1 MANQNNPL
9 QPLLDRV
16 PAPFKNKYF
25 LVLVLFVFWMVFFD
39 RSDMLTQWRLQNS
52 VEKLE
57 EDKVYYSK
65 KIKEAQQERLDLEV
79 IKEKFAREKYYL
91 QKQNED
97 VFIIQKP
104 EKEDQKD

>member
-1 MANQNNPL
+1 
-9 QPLLDRV
+9 
-16 PAPFKNKYF
+16 
-25 LVLVLFVFWMVFFD
+25 MVFFD
-39 RSDMLTQWRLQNS
+39 RSDILTQWRLQNS

-79 IKEKFAREKYYL
+79 NKEKFAREKYYL

>member
-9 QPLLDRV
+9 QPILDRI

-39 RSDMLTQWRLQNS
+39 RHDMLTQWRLQNS

-57 EDKVYYSK
+57 EDKVAYESTGK
-65 KIKEAQQERLDLEV
+65 KASDYVNEQAGATDL
-79 IKEKFAREKYYL
+79 IFDYL
-91 QKQNED
+91 KSLE
-97 VFIIQKP
+97 
-104 EKEDQKD
+104 